1 MSEKLVQEALVE
13 LLSESFRRV
22 VCVGRMRVRR
32 QRRRV
37 AVGSPQTAEAN
48 VQKSALRRFR

>member
-1 MSEKLVQEALVE
+1 MSERLVQEALVE

-32 QRRRV
+32 RQRRA
-37 AVGSPQTAEAN
+37 AVGS
-48 VQKSALRRFR
+48 VK